1 MDYNTMVHKFSEVFT
16 QYITIIIDIDKFLIT
31 NNECDGD
38 GDIPNYK
45 TWLHI
50 IDNMNCPIKVVTEKF
65 IKIFLETITY
75 NDYYETFKDLFE
87 TYFNEDD
94 FHLIQKFLCRTELY
108 YFTKTY
114 GQYTDMLEYE
124 KDFYIK
130 ELIIYSSEKFFEK
143 HIDVINNI
151 INNFITPTYYLK

>member
-1 MDYNTMVHKFSEVFT
+1 
-16 QYITIIIDIDKFLIT
+16 
-31 NNECDGD
+31 
-38 GDIPNYK
+38 
-45 TWLHI
+45 
-50 IDNMNCPIKVVTEKF
+50 MNCPIKVVTEKI

-94 FHLIQKFLCRTELY
+94 FHLIQKYLCRTELY

-124 KDFYIK
+124 KDLYIK